1 MPPPSVS
8 LWGLSV
14 DFAVLTANSVSLF
27 LALMKPLGWGFS
39 HGRKPAIYTVKPLSE
54 QEVPFCT
61 VSYTVK

>member
-1 MPPPSVS
+1 V
-8 LWGLSV
+8 G
-14 DFAVLTANSVSLF
+14 FAVLTANSVSLF

-54 QEVPFCT
+54 QEVPFCA

>member
-14 DFAVLTANSVSLF
+14 GFAVLTANSVSLL

-39 HGRKPAIYTVKPLSE
+39 HGRKPAICTVKPLSG

-61 VSYTVK
+61 AYYPVK